1 MPFYLLFYWWYDIVV
16 LIIMIKKLNY
26 TKLHDIYKKYMTIDF
41 PKEEL
46 KPYSMIKNYVKNND
60 GIALGYYD
68 DNNKCLLGY
77 ATALFADKVVLLDYF
92 AILPE
97 FRNKGLGTSFIDEL
111 SKFFSDYKLLLIEAE
126 TPDNIIAK
134 KRIDFYKKC
143 GCIDSN
149 IKGYL
154 YFVDYILMYKEL
166 SDIDSINIKETILKT
181 YNILYPKLINTKYL
195 VFH

>member
-1 MPFYLLFYWWYDIVV
+1 
-16 LIIMIKKLNY
+16 MIKKLNY

-46 KPYSMIKNYVKNND
+46 KPYSMIKNYVKNNE

-68 DNNKCLLGY
+68 DNNNCLLGY
-77 ATALFADKVVLLDYF
+77 ATTLFADKVVLLDYF

-97 FRNKGLGTSFIDEL
+97 FRSKGLGTSFIDEL

-166 SDIDSINIKETILKT
+166 SDTNSINIKETILKT